1 MAAVSGKGVEAQ
13 VDLDDSKN
21 IFDESQSRAILE
33 VSSENVEGVV
43 RMAMELGIKVTNI
56 GTVGGESV
64 KVNDVELSLEKVK
77 DIYFN
82 TFARTI
88 EQDL

>member
-1 MAAVSGKGVEAQ
+1 MGVVSYIDVVE
-13 VDLDDSKN
+13 SRN

-33 VSSENVEGVV
+33 VSNTNMVALV
-43 RMAMELGIKVTNI
+43 ALAKELGLEVSVIGIVAGDEVKINDISLPLKKVR
-56 GTVGGESV
+56 
-64 KVNDVELSLEKVK
+64 

>member
-1 MAAVSGKGVEAQ
+1 VEA
-13 VDLDDSKN
+13 DIALDDSKN
-21 IFDESQSRAILE
+21 IFDESQSRALLE
-33 VSSENVEGVV
+33 VASSDMDAVV
-43 RMAMELGIKVTNI
+43 SMAKELGLNTEII
-56 GTVGGESV
+56 GTVGGETV
-64 KVNDVELSLEKVK
+64 KVNDVELSLDKVK